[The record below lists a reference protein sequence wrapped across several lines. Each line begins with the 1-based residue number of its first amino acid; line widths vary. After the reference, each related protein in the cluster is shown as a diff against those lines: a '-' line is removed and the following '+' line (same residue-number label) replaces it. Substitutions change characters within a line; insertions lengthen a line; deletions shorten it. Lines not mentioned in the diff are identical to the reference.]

1 MKKEIRRRLSQKE
14 FTTIFSK
21 VPRLV
26 VDAVVRTREGIVF
39 ARRDIEP
46 WKGKW
51 HLPGGT
57 VRLNERLKDAIVR
70 IIREETGLTIKV
82 GKPLGSI
89 EYLYA
94 KNDIHNHSVSVVFLV
109 SPRNGVLRGSPQGK
123 EVRYFK
129 RMPKN
134 IIAEQK
140 RFLENLSF
148 LRKQES

>member
-1 MKKEIRRRLSQKE
+1 MKKSIGKRLSQKE
-14 FTTIFSK
+14 FTTIYGR

-26 VDAVVRTREGIVF
+26 VDAVIKTREGIVF
-39 ARRDIEP
+39 AKRDIEP

-57 VRLNERLKDAIVR
+57 VRLNERLKEAVIR
-70 IIREETGLTIKV
+70 IIKEETGLTIKV

-94 KNDIHNHSVSVVFLV
+94 KHGIHNHSVSVVFLA
-109 SPRNGVLRGSPQGK
+109 SPHNGVLRGSPQGK
-123 EVRYFK
+123 EVQYFSH
-129 RMPKN
+129 MPKN

-140 RFLENLSF
+140 NFLKEHKL
-148 LRKQES
+148 LEE